1 MTHTNIKYT
10 ANSIQLTEA
19 ETDRLLEKVEE
30 KLFSHSFDMNDHHT
44 IASMVQSMGDK
55 RGMTRLK
62 FAERLGII
70 GKPAVP
76 FLLEALANHPN
87 AVVRRA
93 CAKTLTL
100 IADPIAVPNLVYALL
115 HDEDTVVQGSCIGA
129 LARTGEASVPEL
141 LNIIASAEQ
150 NETIKGH
157 ASWAL
162 AFIGSQASEYLY
174 EAINSESLDVR
185 CAVVSALGSLVQEQ
199 QDKQA
204 LKILIDS
211 LQDSEPIIRCE
222 AAAILSKVNQS
233 SVVTDLIPCLSDSDA
248 QVRKAVALA
257 LMKIGGENVLPSL
270 ENALSQES
278 ETEIKPIFQLAIS
291 QVKRNLDAD
300 DD

>member
-1 MTHTNIKYT
+1 MTNTTIKYT
-10 ANSIQLTEA
+10 ANSIQLTET
-19 ETDRLLEKVEE
+19 ETDELLQKVEE
-30 KLFSHSFDMNDHHT
+30 KLFRHNFDTDDHET
-44 IASMVQSMGDK
+44 IASMVESMGDK

-87 AVVRRA
+87 PVIRRA
-93 CAKTLTL
+93 SAKTLTL
-100 IADPIAVPNLVYALL
+100 IADPSAVPNLVYALL

-141 LNIIASAEQ
+141 LKIIADSDQ

-174 EAINSESLDVR
+174 QAINSESLDVR
-185 CAVVSALGSLVQEQ
+185 CAVISALGSLVQEQ
-199 QDKQA
+199 QDEQA
-204 LKILIDS
+204 LKILVDS

-222 AAAILSKVNQS
+222 AAAILSKVNQP
-233 SVVTDLIPCLSDSDA
+233 SVVSNLIASLQDSDA

-257 LMKIGGENVLPSL
+257 LMKIGGENALLPL
-270 ENALSQES
+270 ENALNQEL
-278 ETEIKPIFQLAIS
+278 EAEIKPIFKLAIS
-291 QVKRNLDAD
+291 QIQRNLDVE
-300 DD
+300 